1 MVIGKTYK
9 FKCSPELLIY
19 IGKNFSGNGYWHQFE
34 KADSRGTV
42 WCELL
47 DHDLKMIE
55 EVSA

>member
-1 MVIGKTYK
+1 MTIGKTYK
-9 FKCSPELLIY
+9 FKYSPELLIY

-34 KADSRGTV
+34 KADNRGTV

>member
-1 MVIGKTYK
+1 MTIGKTYK
-9 FKCSPELLIY
+9 FKYSPEILIY

-34 KADSRGTV
+34 KADNRGVV

>member
-34 KADSRGTV
+34 KADNRGVV
-42 WCELL
+42 WCEL
-47 DHDLKMIE
+47 
-55 EVSA
+55 S

>member
-9 FKCSPELLIY
+9 FKYSPELLIY

-34 KADSRGTV
+34 KADNRGVV